1 MSGGA
6 SGPRL
11 LRGLD
16 GHLERDA
23 SQGVDVPVRGLVDC
37 ATVEQV
43 ARLSTTGG
51 ELQMVHMN
59 LVSPRTAA
67 PIFGAVDG
75 RGVPTSR

>member
-1 MSGGA
+1 M
-6 SGPRL
+6 
-11 LRGLD
+11 
-16 GHLERDA
+16 
-23 SQGVDVPVRGLVDC
+23 GVDAAAGAPVDC

-43 ARLSTTGG
+43 ARLSTAGG